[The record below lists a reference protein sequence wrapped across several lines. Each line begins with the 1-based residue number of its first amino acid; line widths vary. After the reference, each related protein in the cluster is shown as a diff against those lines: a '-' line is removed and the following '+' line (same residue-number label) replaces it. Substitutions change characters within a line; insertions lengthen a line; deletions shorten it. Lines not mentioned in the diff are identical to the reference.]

1 MPGGPAAASKAPNRI
16 PKSLPGLTGLR
27 GLAALWVVLYHYCS
41 LYLPALNAEWL
52 GGLLSRGYL
61 AVDLFFLLSGF
72 VLAHVYTDA
81 AENKGFAFFRAFM
94 RARVA
99 RIYPLHLFVLALFV
113 AMALAVRGVHY
124 VHDGDYYP
132 LPLYGPRSLEAIVAN
147 VFMLQGLQASAL
159 SWNYPAWSIS
169 VEFAAYLLFPLFVGV
184 LWRLSGRSL
193 LVAALAALTAV
204 WALAYVTGGDMNQW
218 DGPTAL
224 WRCLPQFFLG
234 CICYRVY
241 RQGLIDTRAWGGF
254 VFAATLLMLY
264 FDYRDAVV
272 VTLFPLIILSAVSA
286 RGASGRIL
294 NARPVV
300 WLGEISFSV
309 YLVHG
314 LVQHATTHALNALD
328 LDQTEF
334 SVGHS
339 WLALSLMLLTVF
351 VVSIASYRFF
361 ERPMRRWL
369 NERPKTVGARRDKP
383 ASGASIPAAWQPGIK

>member
-1 MPGGPAAASKAPNRI
+1 MPGGPAASKAPKRI
-16 PKSLPGLTGLR
+16 PTSLPGLTGLR

-41 LYLPALNAEWL
+41 LYLPALDAGWL

-81 AENKGFAFFRAFM
+81 AERKGFAFFRAFM

-99 RIYPLHLFVLALFV
+99 RIYPLHLLVLALFV
-113 AMALAVRGVHY
+113 AMALAVRGIHY
-124 VHDGDYYP
+124 VQDGDYYP
-132 LPLYGPRSLEAIVAN
+132 LPLYGARSLEAIVAN

-169 VEFAAYLLFPLFVGV
+169 VEFAAYLLFPFVVGL
-184 LWRLSGRSL
+184 LWRVSGRSL
-193 LVAALAALTAV
+193 LVAAIAALAAV
-204 WALAYVTGGDMNQW
+204 WGLAYVTGGDMNQW

-241 RQGLIDTRAWGGF
+241 RQGLIDARAWAGF

-264 FDYRDAVV
+264 FDYRDVAV
-272 VTLFPLIILSAVSA
+272 VTLFPLIILCAVSA
-286 RGASGRIL
+286 RGVSGRIL
-294 NARPVV
+294 NARPIM
-300 WLGEISFSV
+300 WLGEISFSL

-314 LVQHATTHALNALD
+314 LVQHAMTHALNALD

-334 SVGHS
+334 SVGAS
-339 WLALSLMLLTVF
+339 LLAVSLMLLTVF
-351 VVSIASYRFF
+351 GLSIASCQFF

-369 NERPKTVGARRDKP
+369 NERPKAVRTGRQATAAGTSVQT
-383 ASGASIPAAWQPGIK
+383 ASWSGIK

>member
-1 MPGGPAAASKAPNRI
+1 VPGSPAAKNAPNPI

-41 LYLPALNAEWL
+41 LYLPALDADWL
-52 GGLLSRGYL
+52 GGLMSRGYL

-72 VLAHVYTDA
+72 VLAHVYSDV
-81 AENKGFAFFRAFM
+81 AERQGFAFFRSFM

-113 AMALAVRGVHY
+113 AMAFAVRGVHY
-124 VHDGDYYP
+124 ALDGSYYP
-132 LPLYGPRSLEAIVAN
+132 LPLTGARSLEALVAN
-147 VFMLQGLQASAL
+147 VFMLQGVQASEL

-169 VEFAAYLLFPLFVGV
+169 VEFAAYLLFPLVIGL
-184 LWRLSGRSL
+184 LWRVSGRSL
-193 LVAALAALTAV
+193 FVAAVAALAAV
-204 WALAYVTGGDMNQW
+204 WALAYVAGGDMNQW
-218 DGPTAL
+218 DGPTAV

-241 RQGLIDTRAWGGF
+241 RDRLIDARAWAGL
-254 VFAATLLMLY
+254 VFPVTLLMLY
-264 FDYRDAVV
+264 FDYRDVVV
-272 VTLFPLIILSAVSA
+272 VTLFPLIILCAVSA
-286 RGASGRIL
+286 RGTAGRIL

-300 WLGEISFSV
+300 LLGEISFSV

-334 SVGHS
+334 SVAHS
-339 WLALSLMLLTVF
+339 WLALSLMLLAVF
-351 VVSIASYRFF
+351 VLSIASYRFF
-361 ERPMRRWL
+361 EKPVRRWL
-369 NERPKTVGARRDKP
+369 NERPGARETGRRAGSADP
-383 ASGASIPAAWQPGIK
+383 SFAAR